1 MTELGDVLGE
11 RYRLERLLGRGGMSD
26 VYEAYDL
33 VAGGPVAIKLVR
45 SGDPDFVQRLEREIQ
60 ALESLEHPGLI
71 RLLDSGQFDDQA
83 YLVMDYVD
91 GPTLA
96 STLRSGRLASP
107 VVATMG
113 AQLAAT
119 LAYVHAQGVVHRDVK
134 PSNILLASDGTAR
147 LGDFGVALLH
157 DATTITAVGSTLGT
171 VTYMAP
177 EQFEG
182 SVVGAPADVW
192 SLGVVLLESLT
203 GRRVFEGAPSEIVA
217 RRLRGPVKLDNHLPV
232 PWKMLLT
239 AMLDERPANRPESR
253 DVEALLLTPAFSAP
267 WEPVER
273 PSANDV
279 SAHDE
284 TLVFDAATA
293 VVPIGGLGVL
303 DADATTRRPVTKPA
317 VDVRRSYER
326 PRWLVPAL
334 VALALAV
341 VVSVVLAAALSS
353 SPPTTTT
360 TTSTSTTLASPSRAL
375 AALTQAIAS
384 SEAAQSLNAATG
396 QSVAVDAQQALVD
409 ASAGNV
415 AAVESQLQQAQSTL
429 VNAATLGQVTPSA
442 ATTLERDVTLLAA
455 SLGVPAPVATTTTST
470 TAPSGPPTFPGHG
483 HGHSKH

>member
-1 MTELGDVLGE
+1 MTELGDVLSG

-26 VYEAYDL
+26 VYEAHDL
-33 VAGGPVAIKLVR
+33 SADVRVAIKLVR
-45 SGDPDFVQRLEREIQ
+45 SGDPEFAKRLEREVQ

-71 RLLDSGQFDDQA
+71 RLLDTGQFADQA

-96 STLRSGRLASP
+96 SSLRGGHLAAP
-107 VVATMG
+107 DVAHMG
-113 AQLAAT
+113 AQLADT
-119 LAYVHAQGVVHRDVK
+119 LAYVHAQGIVHRDVK
-134 PSNILLASDGTAR
+134 PSNILLSGDGTAW

-182 SVVGAPADVW
+182 SAVGAPADVW

-217 RRLRGPVKLDNHLPV
+217 RRLRGPVTLDDQLPV
-232 PWKMLLT
+232 PWKMLLG
-239 AMLDERPANRPESR
+239 AMLDEHPTSRPASR
-253 DVEALLLTPAFSAP
+253 DVAALLVTPAFSTP
-267 WEPVER
+267 WEPAVLAS
-273 PSANDV
+273 PSVA

-284 TLVFDAATA
+284 TLVFDAAT
-293 VVPIGGLGVL
+293 VVAPLGALGVL
-303 DADATTRRPVTKPA
+303 DADATTRRPATRTTVTA
-317 VDVRRSYER
+317 RRTYQR

-334 VALALAV
+334 VVLALVV
-341 VVSVVLAAALSS
+341 VVSVVLAEALKS

-360 TTSTSTTLASPSRAL
+360 TTTTTLASSSTAL

-409 ASAGNV
+409 ASSGNA
-415 AAVESQLQQAQSTL
+415 AAVEGDLQQAQSTL
-429 VNAATLGQVTPSA
+429 VNAAAIGQVTQSA
-442 ATTLERDVTLLAA
+442 AATLEHDVALLAS
-455 SLGVPAPVATTTTST
+455 SLGVAAPVATTTTT
-470 TAPSGPPTFPGHG
+470 TTSPQGPPGPPGNSG
-483 HGHSKH
+483 HGHSNH